1 MKIEIVDEVAE
12 TTGFNEREM
21 LEFLAVWLYKS
32 QKINGVQGGKILGT
46 SEVQF
51 HGLLAK
57 YGQYVNY
64 DVDDFLVDMN
74 NLKDF

>member
-12 TTGFNEREM
+12 TTGFNAREM
-21 LEFLAVWLYKS
+21 LEFLSVWLYKA

-46 SEVQF
+46 SEIQF

-64 DVDDFLVDMN
+64 DADDFLVDVS